1 MRRKIIRFAAI
12 FFFVAISVPVCV
24 LTYSGAYILFYLF
37 KFYHLLK
44 PNKMNLTKE
53 ERQRLIDEL
62 NNQNK

>member
-1 MRRKIIRFAAI
+1 MTKINNQ
-12 FFFVAISVPVCV
+12 
-24 LTYSGAYILFYLF
+24 
-37 KFYHLLK
+37 LK